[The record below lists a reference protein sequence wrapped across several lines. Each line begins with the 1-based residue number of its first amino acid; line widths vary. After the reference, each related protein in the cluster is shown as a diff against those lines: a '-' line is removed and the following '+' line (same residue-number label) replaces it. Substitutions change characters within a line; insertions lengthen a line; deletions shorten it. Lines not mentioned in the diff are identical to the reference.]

1 MTKTE
6 KPRRQLTRRESL
18 TFGALLLPMN
28 VFFKLYYAD
37 QERHDTKKRGSNN

>member
-1 MTKTE
+1 MTKAV
-6 KPRRQLTRRESL
+6 KSRRQLTWRESL

-37 QERHDTKKRGSNN
+37 QEKHDAKKRGSDS

>member
-1 MTKTE
+1 MTKAV
-6 KPRRQLTRRESL
+6 KSRRQLTRRESL

-37 QERHDTKKRGSNN
+37 QEKHERKNK